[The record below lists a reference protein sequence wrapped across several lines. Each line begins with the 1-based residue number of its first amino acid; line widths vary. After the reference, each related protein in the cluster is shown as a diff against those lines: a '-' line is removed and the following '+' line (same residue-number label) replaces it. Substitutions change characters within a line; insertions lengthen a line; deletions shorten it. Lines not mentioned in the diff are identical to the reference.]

1 MKMRVYSLACTVLL
15 LALAGCAGGDS
26 ASDSPPEKK
35 ERGLDNMMAPTGSP
49 YVGGRPGAGAGGLM
63 GPGTGFM
70 VPPQRGRALTRAEV
84 SAEFRYQLNKR
95 GDGQLKIG
103 SVIDKDKDTVRIEL
117 VTPEGYPAARYE
129 VDRWTGL
136 TRRVR

>member
-1 MKMRVYSLACTVLL
+1 MKKPVYRLA
-15 LALAGCAGGDS
+15 LAVALITLAGCAGGDS
-26 ASDSPPEKK
+26 AGERHPEKQ
-35 ERGLDNMMAPTGSP
+35 ERGLENMMAPSGSP

-70 VPPQRGRALTRAEV
+70 APSKRGRGLTRAEV
-84 SAEFRYQLNKR
+84 AAEFRYRLNKR
-95 GDGQLKIG
+95 GDGQLRIG
-103 SVIDKDKDTVRIEL
+103 SVIDKDKDTVRVEL
-117 VTPEGYPAARYE
+117 VTQEGYPAARYE

>member
-1 MKMRVYSLACTVLL
+1 MKMSLSRFACAI
-15 LALAGCAGGDS
+15 ALAGLVGCTGGGAAGDRH
-26 ASDSPPEKK
+26 PEKQQ
-35 ERGLDNMMAPTGSP
+35 RGLDNMMAPSGSP
-49 YVGGRPGAGAGGLM
+49 YVGGKPGAGAGGLM

-70 VPPQRGRALTRAEV
+70 VPRQRGRALTTAEV

-95 GDGQLKIG
+95 GDSQLRIG
-103 SVIDKDKDTVRIEL
+103 SVTEKSKDTVGVEL